1 MYVKVKG
8 KVASVGELA
17 TISTKNCDEELRML
31 CMMIELELVGEDIGG
46 GGVWEGQVG
55 VLESGKSLETKNMT
69 VRAFPRY

>member
-46 GGVWEGQVG
+46 GGSLGRPSWG
-55 VLESGKSLETKNMT
+55 VRKWQEFRDQEHDS
-69 VRAFPRY
+69 

>member
-31 CMMIELELVGEDIGG
+31 CMMIELELVGLLFHYFSMIHF
-46 GGVWEGQVG
+46 
-55 VLESGKSLETKNMT
+55 SY
-69 VRAFPRY
+69 R